1 LHTSGRL
8 DHRLDRFFK
17 LRPGEQED
25 PSALQTL
32 NPEIHPGTGDFP
44 QVTTAGVGFSGLD
57 NIANG
62 IFRQKNTSYNLGTG
76 YLSYYVIGCLIYL
89 EFVGLISIKYGAL
102 SPITQIQ
109 GLLSDKFLPVF

>member
-1 LHTSGRL
+1 MAGWTTALTDFSNFGRGSK
-8 DHRLDRFFK
+8 R
-17 LRPGEQED
+17 
-25 PSALQTL
+25 TL
-32 NPEIHPGTGDFP
+32 PHFRHLTRKSGTGDFP